1 MSYVII
7 APKWAIVYQRTDKD
21 RIPYPL
27 QDMQLKFVSNLCIH
41 YILCTVTH
49 PPFSKSHELTL

>member
-7 APKWAIVYQRTDKD
+7 ALKWAIVYQRTDKD

-41 YILCTVTH
+41 YI
-49 PPFSKSHELTL
+49 